1 MDADLLL
8 FLGIVIGAFAFPTLI
23 GSFSAGP
30 ESPGGDHFRFRW
42 GGALIVAAIAMTP
55 GGYEFQEIPGSHGPR
70 GARRLQLTL
79 ADRGGLRASAAAP
92 L

>member
-23 GSFSAGP
+23 GSFSAGQ
-30 ESPGGDHFRFRW
+30 SPRAAIIFGFV

-55 GGYEFQEIPGSHGPR
+55 GGYEFQEIPGLMVR
-70 GARRLQLTL
+70 VVRDAFN
-79 ADRGGLRASAAAP
+79 
-92 L
+92 